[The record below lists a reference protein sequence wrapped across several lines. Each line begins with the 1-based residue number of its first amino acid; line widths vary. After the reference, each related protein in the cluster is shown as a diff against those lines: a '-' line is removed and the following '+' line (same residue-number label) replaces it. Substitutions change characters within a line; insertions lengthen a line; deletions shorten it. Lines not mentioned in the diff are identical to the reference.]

1 MRWIKKEH
9 SLTVSRAE
17 GRSKRKLLQNLLIKW
32 SGKASAEK
40 AWLLYEFPFR
50 LNPGDKPNDAQTWRN
65 YSSLY
70 TEDQWYQK
78 CALFKTRPKP
88 KVNIQLNRISRFSK
102 SSWIE
107 TTASGLSY
115 ELGVNGAK
123 KLVETGILLIKMD
136 IAHFTLVNM
145 RVSAKETAM
154 VINILQMICIEH
166 VLEAPGQYR

>member
-1 MRWIKKEH
+1 MR
-9 SLTVSRAE
+9 
-17 GRSKRKLLQNLLIKW
+17 
-32 SGKASAEK
+32 
-40 AWLLYEFPFR
+40 
-50 LNPGDKPNDAQTWRN
+50 
-65 YSSLY
+65 
-70 TEDQWYQK
+70 
-78 CALFKTRPKP
+78 ALFKTRPKP
-88 KVNIQLNRISRFSK
+88 KVNVRLNWISRFSK

-123 KLVETGILLIKMD
+123 KLMETGILLIKMD